1 MADENSFVQTIRIK
15 ADTSDADRAVSA
27 LERRLASISRGANLK
42 VPGGLSSG
50 LSGMASGTAGRAGTG
65 SALVLKEQR
74 HAAKAASTLATSLDS
89 AARAVSLFSSRISAS
104 SAAVRSAGATAG
116 TVPAM
121 AANAAQTGKNG
132 GFIGMGRFV
141 PGIVAGALSV
151 GAVKG
156 FVGNSVAAYDTQ
168 RRAELQLRQVMS
180 NAGMGA
186 ADFDAVKAH
195 AGELQKR
202 TMYGDEAM
210 IAGAGELATY
220 VKDPEQMKR
229 MMSLL
234 ADYAAGMTGGG
245 EVSSR
250 QMVDLATGLGKA
262 IDGVYDSLRMKG
274 FDVSGLQELSRIEK
288 DVEEHNSGA
297 PVSDKRAAEIAESL
311 RKYEELGGDLQS
323 AKIDALKDALADWDG
338 LAESFAGTDDGKI
351 IQTKNA
357 MGDIREEVGMRLQPV
372 LARLAETISERMP
385 QIEKIFNSLGKSAGN
400 LIDTIADHAGAIGA
414 TVEALSRLLELLTK
428 APVAVGAFAV
438 SLKAFGGMNGMAADA
453 KGLAGAMDGL
463 KGSLSGLAKA
473 GMWGAI
479 AWGIDQIVRAGGA
492 AVDLYK
498 QKLNE
503 RDTMQK
509 FAASG
514 AHQATLAAKRK
525 KWQDAVKTAGDAY
538 GKDPNA
544 TRMVGEAF
552 AEYRT
557 AAETIR
563 DGGFS
568 GVTAEDRKNLGWAEK
583 MDPGVKAAA
592 TAAKKSQPV
601 INIRQ
606 TNNISTSFDDFGRLV
621 KENIRALAESA
632 LTIHAGSDIMKAAT
646 V

>member
-1 MADENSFVQTIRIK
+1 MADENSFVQKVSFRV
-15 ADTSDADRAVSA
+15 DDSEVERAFGKI
-27 LERRLASISRGANLK
+27 ERRLADLRRSARLNISAGFER
-42 VPGGLSSG
+42 G
-50 LSGMASGTAGRAGTG
+50 LSGFAGGASRASGGSAV

-74 HAAKAASTLATSLDS
+74 HAAKSASALAIALDTASRSVELFSLRLAKLRVPASGVAASA
-89 AARAVSLFSSRISAS
+89 AAQGGVARA
-104 SAAVRSAGATAG
+104 GG
-116 TVPAM
+116 M
-121 AANAAQTGKNG
+121 AALGS
-132 GFIGMGRFV
+132 MV
-141 PGIVAGALSV
+141 PGIVGGALSL
-151 GAVKG
+151 GALKSFASG
-156 FVGNSVAAYDTQ
+156 SIAAFNTQ
-168 RRAELQLRQVMS
+168 KRAETSAKQILANS
-180 NAGMGA
+180 GMGE
-186 ADFDAVKAH
+186 DIFLGVKDR
-195 AGELQKR
+195 AGELQGR
-202 TMYGDEAM
+202 TIYGDEAM
-210 IAGAGELATY
+210 IAGAAELSTY
-220 VKDPEQMKR
+220 VKDPELLKR
-229 MMSLL
+229 MMGTL
-234 ADYAAGMTGGG
+234 ADYAAGMTGNS
-245 EVSSR
+245 ELDTK
-250 QMVDLATGLGKA
+250 QMTDLATGLGKA
-262 IDGVYDSLRMKG
+262 MFGAYDSLRMKG
-274 FDVSGLQELSRIEK
+274 FDVDELKALDEREK
-288 DVEEHNSGA
+288 NGGIVTD
-297 PVSDKRAAEIAESL
+297 AERL
-311 RKYEELGGDLQS
+311 
-323 AKIDALKDALADWDG
+323 DALERAIADYRG
-338 LAESFAGTDDGKI
+338 MAETFAATDEGKI

-357 MGDIREEVGMRLQPV
+357 VGDLREEVGRRLQPV
-372 LARLAETISERMP
+372 MANLAERISERMP
-385 QIEKIFNSLGKSAGN
+385 QLERVFLSFGKAAGN
-400 LIDTIADHAGAIGA
+400 LVDALADHAGAIGN
-414 TVEALSRLLELLTK
+414 TVEAFARLLELLTK

-479 AWGIDQIVRAGGA
+479 AWGIDQVVRAGGA

-503 RDTMQK
+503 RDTRHK
-509 FAASG
+509 SAAAG

-552 AEYRT
+552 AEYRA

-563 DGGFS
+563 DGGFY